1 METLKGLVP
10 NLRNVQNEI
19 VFFVGAIL
27 SVLSVVEAELLDLNI
42 TDLSSWQHFVPVVVA
57 AVARAFNTGPVTA
70 ASSA

>member
-10 NLRNVQNEI
+10 NLRNLKNEI
-19 VFFVGAIL
+19 VVIVGAVM
-27 SVLSVVEAELLDLNI
+27 SVLSVVEAELFDLNI

-70 ASSA
+70 ANG